1 MCFIGFRCG
10 PISVVSSFSRNC
22 LYTLTTRGRAMS
34 CCYLAWRGLCV
45 PPGIG
50 LLRPSLA
57 HHHTGHA
64 EWCYWQHNVL
74 HSFFRA
80 FYVCHMCSSVKTIE
94 HQWWISWF
102 YDSLA
107 NASQGPLRRRPCRG
121 HWQCP
126 ALLQYLCVSYNL
138 LHVLETVLGDTTN
151 LLAVKLSDVPSW
163 RSWSTCPGSIG
174 STVFYWY
181 WHWPQPNAMLVKKKT
196 KQSKKMKREK
206 CNWPPL
212 VQPLLFWVCL
222 IVASPFV
229 VVVKWGCAGWWRTQG
244 GQAGSE

>member
-10 PISVVSSFSRNC
+10 PVSVVSSFSRNC
-22 LYTLTTRGRAMS
+22 LYTLTTRGRA
-34 CCYLAWRGLCV
+34 L
-45 PPGIG
+45 
-50 LLRPSLA
+50 
-57 HHHTGHA
+57 
-64 EWCYWQHNVL
+64 
-74 HSFFRA
+74 
-80 FYVCHMCSSVKTIE
+80 
-94 HQWWISWF
+94 
-102 YDSLA
+102 
-107 NASQGPLRRRPCRG
+107 
-121 HWQCP
+121 CP

-174 STVFYWY
+174 STVFYW
-181 WHWPQPNAMLVKKKT
+181 HWPQPNAMLVKTNKQT
-196 KQSKKMKREK
+196 PKQSKKMKREK

-229 VVVKWGCAGWWRTQG
+229 VVKWGCAGWWRTQD
-244 GQAGSE
+244 GQAGSEYWLFFTTKPSLK